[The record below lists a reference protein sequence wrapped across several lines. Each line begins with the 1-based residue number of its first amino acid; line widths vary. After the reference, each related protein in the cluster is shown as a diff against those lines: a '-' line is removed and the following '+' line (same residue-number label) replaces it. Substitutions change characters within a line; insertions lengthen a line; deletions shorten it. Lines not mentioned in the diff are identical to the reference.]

1 MIALIIVAVVLV
13 LIAIYVVIYNGLVKS
28 RMYTQEAWSQI
39 DVQLKRRTDLIPN
52 LVNAV
57 KGYAK
62 HEKSTLAEVIS
73 LRNQLTQVPSGD
85 HQQAMAVS
93 DQLTNSLKSIFA
105 LAESYPDLKANQEF
119 GKLMEE
125 LTNTENKI
133 AYSRQLFNSSAASY
147 NMKLQQFPS
156 NIIAGIHHFK
166 DVEFLTVPEA
176 EKAAPTV
183 SFED

>member
-28 RMYTQEAWSQI
+28 RIYTQEAWSQI

-52 LVNAV
+52 LVNTV

-166 DVEFLTVPEA
+166 NVEFLTVPEA

>member
-52 LVNAV
+52 LVNTV

-119 GKLMEE
+119 SKLMEE

-156 NIIAGIHHFK
+156 NIIAGVHHFK
-166 DVEFLTVPEA
+166 NVEFLTVPEA